1 MDDGRPRWTDDGLT
15 DRRAKNQTV
24 KGININGKEF
34 RLSQYADDIQIFLD
48 GTERSLQE
56 TLSILNMFYSM
67 SGLKIN
73 IEKTRA
79 ILIGALSNSETQM
92 CRNQRLDWSQGP
104 FKVLGV
110 TFTMEVFDIWD
121 INSNE
126 ILIRIENLCKQW
138 LKRKLTLMGRI
149 TITKSLP
156 LSKFTHLFLALPN
169 PPEELIKKL
178 NKIFFT
184 FLWNSG
190 PVSQFILSTGQLAP
204 WGASQPWLACP
215 PRGQAVPGYLTPCL
229 GYLYPRG
236 ASCPGRFILPPRP
249 YIENFV
255 L

>member
-1 MDDGRPRWTDDGLT
+1 
-15 DRRAKNQTV
+15 
-24 KGININGKEF
+24 
-34 RLSQYADDIQIFLD
+34 
-48 GTERSLQE
+48 
-56 TLSILNMFYSM
+56 
-67 SGLKIN
+67 
-73 IEKTRA
+73 
-79 ILIGALSNSETQM
+79 M

-138 LKRKLTLMGRI
+138 SKRKLTLMGRI

-190 PVSQFILSTGQLAP
+190 PVSQFILPTGQLAP
-204 WGASQPWLACP
+204 RGASQPWLACP
-215 PRGQAVPGYLTPCL
+215 PGGKVSRDILPPALVIFTPG
-229 GYLYPRG
+229 G
-236 ASCPGRFILPPRP
+236 ASCPGRLSCPPRP

-255 L
+255 P